1 MVAGVA
7 SWTMARPS
15 PAAAK
20 TERLVNLVIALLHT
34 RQPLSRARLRQAVP
48 DYAGS
53 SDEAFERMFERD
65 KDELRALG
73 VPLRTEPI
81 DPFFDDEPGY
91 RIDQREYALPEID
104 FAPDEL
110 AVLGLAA
117 RSWSQASLAGPAAQA
132 LRKLEAAGLVKDET
146 SVAGIEPLLHTREA
160 AFEPVRDAVLSRTPL
175 RFDYRGGSGDL
186 TGRHVQPWGLTSWH
200 GRWYLTAHDLD
211 RDAPRV
217 FRLDRIAGEPS
228 RAGGKGGYDVPAGHD
243 AAAMI
248 RRSVGE
254 DDGETTTVRL
264 LVREGTAASLR
275 RRGQVVAG
283 SHDADL
289 GSGSDRGPVE
299 EGWDLIELPAGS
311 LQALAKE
318 VCGAGPDVV
327 VVAPEELSALVSRR
341 LEAVVGAHGVG
352 PGTGRADVGAGRAD
366 QTGEVR

>member
-1 MVAGVA
+1 
-7 SWTMARPS
+7 MARPS

-20 TERLVNLVIALLHT
+20 TERLLNLVIALLHT
-34 RQPLSRARLRQAVP
+34 RQPLSRARLREAVP

-104 FAPDEL
+104 FAPDEV

-146 SVAGIEPLLHTREA
+146 SVAGIEPLLHTREP

-186 TGRHVQPWGLTSWH
+186 TERHVQPWGLTSWH

-217 FRLDRIAGEPS
+217 FRLDRIAGTPTKDG
-228 RAGGKGGYDVPAGHD
+228 RKGGYDAPTGHD

-248 RRSVGE
+248 RSSVGE
-254 DDGETTTVRL
+254 EDGETTTVRL

-283 SHDADL
+283 GPDANPDA
-289 GSGSDRGPVE
+289 GSAPGPVA
-299 EGWDLIELPAGS
+299 EGWDLLDLPVGS
-311 LQALAKE
+311 LPALAKE

-327 VVAPEELSALVSRR
+327 VVAPEELRSLVSQR
-341 LEAVVGAHGVG
+341 LETVAHAHGPGAG
-352 PGTGRADVGAGRAD
+352 PAPDGAGRAHD
-366 QTGEVR
+366 APGTARGGQTGGVR

>member
-1 MVAGVA
+1 
-7 SWTMARPS
+7 MARPS

-20 TERLVNLVIALLHT
+20 TERLLNLVIALLHT
-34 RQPLSRARLRQAVP
+34 RQPLSRARLREAVP

-146 SVAGIEPLLHTREA
+146 SVAGIEPLLHTREP

-186 TGRHVQPWGLTSWH
+186 TERHVQPWGLTSWH

-217 FRLDRIAGEPS
+217 FRLDRIAGSPTK
-228 RAGGKGGYDVPAGHD
+228 AGRKGGYDVPSGHD

-248 RRSVGE
+248 RSSVGE
-254 DDGETTTVRL
+254 DDGGTTTVRL

-275 RRGQVVAG
+275 RRGRVVTG
-283 SHDADL
+283 THDADPGQRSGA
-289 GSGSDRGPVE
+289 GSGSGPVD
-299 EGWDLIELPAGS
+299 EGWDLLELPAGS
-311 LQALAKE
+311 LRTLARE

-327 VVAPEELSALVSRR
+327 VIAPEELRSLVSQR
-341 LEAVVGAHGVG
+341 LEAVLVAHGTDA
-352 PGTGRADVGAGRAD
+352 GTGHAGASAGPD
-366 QTGEVR
+366 EQTRDLG